1 MTNYKDP
8 SRALRAI
15 TKAIALVNAF
25 DPESIHNL
33 RRAHLGLTIAMKKH
47 KRETGYKS
55 TRKKKTP
62 QRILYDELN
71 GKNGRRAALIH
82 YTYSNDFDPEGTF
95 TPAVIGKWHFDK
107 RDYIVRYLM
116 S

>member
-1 MTNYKDP
+1 MWCFFLCRYAF
-8 SRALRAI
+8 S
-15 TKAIALVNAF
+15 IAAAVS
-25 DPESIHNL
+25 PEGPKSFNL
-33 RRAHLGLTIAMKKH
+33 RPEFMAQPPWDK
-47 KRETGYKS
+47 
-55 TRKKKTP
+55 
-62 QRILYDELN
+62 ELN